1 MNTNVDLVP
10 DPSAF
15 THRVPYGVQPAIKVL
30 SDGEMIA
37 IKDGSL
43 VPIGDSFGQLTSY
56 FLTSLAVDVPTLPT
70 NFVLTYPPA
79 IFAAVD
85 APFSP
90 TSSSCS
96 HNNLR
101 KLCFSCQPA

>member
-10 DPSAF
+10 DPGAL
-15 THRVPYGVQPAIKVL
+15 THRVPYGVQPPIKIL

-37 IKDGSL
+37 IKDESSKLTKAVADGNE
-43 VPIGDSFGQLTSY
+43 GYSFA
-56 FLTSLAVDVPTLPT
+56 SLAVDVSTLPT

-79 IFAAVD
+79 ILAAVD

-96 HNNLR
+96 HNNLL
-101 KLCFSCQPA
+101 KLC

>member
-1 MNTNVDLVP
+1 MNTNVDLVS

-15 THRVPYGVQPAIKVL
+15 THRVPYGVQPAIKVQ

-37 IKDGSL
+37 IKDESL

-56 FLTSLAVDVPTLPT
+56 VFASLAVDVSTLPT

-79 IFAAVD
+79 ILAAVGD
-85 APFSP
+85 PFSP
-90 TSSSCS
+90 SSASFT
-96 HNNLR
+96 HNKLR
-101 KLCFSCQPA
+101 

>member
-15 THRVPYGVQPAIKVL
+15 THCAPYGAQPAVKVL
-30 SDGEMIA
+30 IDGEMIA
-37 IKDGSL
+37 IKDESL
-43 VPIGDSFGQLTSY
+43 VPISESFDQLTSY
-56 FLTSLAVDVPTLPT
+56 FFASLAVDISTLPT

-79 IFAAVD
+79 ILAAID

-101 KLCFSCQPA
+101 KLC

>member
-1 MNTNVDLVP
+1 MNTNVDLVS
-10 DPSAF
+10 DPSALA
-15 THRVPYGVQPAIKVL
+15 HRVPYGVQPAIKVL

-37 IKDGSL
+37 IKDESL
-43 VPIGDSFGQLTSY
+43 IPIGDSFGQLTSY
-56 FLTSLAVDVPTLPT
+56 FFASLAVDVSTLPT

-79 IFAAVD
+79 FLAAVD

-101 KLCFSCQPA
+101 KLC

>member
-43 VPIGDSFGQLTSY
+43 VPIGDSFGQLTSASSDEMVVKVY
-56 FLTSLAVDVPTLPT
+56 PLGHETTYLCASLE
-70 NFVLTYPPA
+70 
-79 IFAAVD
+79 
-85 APFSP
+85 
-90 TSSSCS
+90 
-96 HNNLR
+96 
-101 KLCFSCQPA
+101 

>member
-10 DPSAF
+10 DPSAL
-15 THRVPYGVQPAIKVL
+15 THRVPCGVQPAVKVL

-37 IKDGSL
+37 IKDESL
-43 VPIGDSFGQLTSY
+43 VPIGDSFSQLVSY
-56 FLTSLAVDVPTLPT
+56 FFASLAVDVPTLPT

-79 IFAAVD
+79 ILAAVA

-96 HNNLR
+96 HDNLL
-101 KLCFSCQPA
+101 KLC

>member
-15 THRVPYGVQPAIKVL
+15 THRAPYRVQPAVKVL

-37 IKDGSL
+37 IKDESL
-43 VPIGDSFGQLTSY
+43 VPISESFGQLTSY
-56 FLTSLAVDVPTLPT
+56 FFAGLAVDVSTLPT

-79 IFAAVD
+79 ILAAID

-90 TSSSCS
+90 TSSSCC

-101 KLCFSCQPA
+101 KLC

>member
-15 THRVPYGVQPAIKVL
+15 MHRAPYGVQPAVKVL
-30 SDGEMIA
+30 SDGEIIA
-37 IKDGSL
+37 IKDESL
-43 VPIGDSFGQLTSY
+43 VPIGDSFGQLTGY
-56 FLTSLAVDVPTLPT
+56 FFASLAVDVPTLPT
-70 NFVLTYPPA
+70 NFVLTYPPS

-85 APFSP
+85 APLSP
-90 TSSSCS
+90 TSSSRS

-101 KLCFSCQPA
+101 KLC

>member
-15 THRVPYGVQPAIKVL
+15 TDRVPYGVQPAVKIL
-30 SDGEMIA
+30 TDGEMIA
-37 IKDGSL
+37 IKDESL

-56 FLTSLAVDVPTLPT
+56 FFASLAVDVSTLPT
-70 NFVLTYPPA
+70 NFVLTYPPT
-79 IFAAVD
+79 ILAAVD
-85 APFSP
+85 GALSP

-96 HNNLR
+96 HNNLL
-101 KLCFSCQPA
+101 KLC

>member
-1 MNTNVDLVP
+1 MNADVDLMP
-10 DPSAF
+10 NPSAF
-15 THRVPYGVQPAIKVL
+15 AHRTPYAIQPAVEVL

-37 IKDGSL
+37 IEDESL
-43 VPIGDSFGQLTSY
+43 VPISESFGQLTSY
-56 FLTSLAVDVPTLPT
+56 FIAGLAVDVSTLPT

-79 IFAAVD
+79 ILAAID

-101 KLCFSCQPA
+101 KLC